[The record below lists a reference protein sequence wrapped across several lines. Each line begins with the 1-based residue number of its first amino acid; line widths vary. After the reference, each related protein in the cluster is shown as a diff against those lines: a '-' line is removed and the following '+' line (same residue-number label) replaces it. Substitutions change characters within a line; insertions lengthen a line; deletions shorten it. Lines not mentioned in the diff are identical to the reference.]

1 MLSSKSYFN
10 GIHLNGRHTLPTG
23 VNEFRFILSTFV
35 VVVIVVVLDEICN
48 RGPTCAIDYIKI
60 S

>member
-23 VNEFRFILSTFV
+23 VNEFRFIFSTFV
-35 VVVIVVVLDEICN
+35 VVVVVVLDEICN
-48 RGPTCAIDYIKI
+48 RVPTFAIDYIKI